1 MAKKSSKATRGDQYR
16 EILASYGKRLE
27 DCKVLAFVFDGPGG
41 PEIFH
46 YELMYPLRPVYHLFD
61 CFGNI
66 AQIVVPNDT
75 ENEEMAVQLA
85 ESCGGEKTT
94 PNLR

>member
-1 MAKKSSKATRGDQYR
+1 MAKKTGKTTRGDQYR

-27 DCKVLAFVFDGPGG
+27 DCKVLAFAFETESGPV
-41 PEIFH
+41 IFH

-61 CFGNI
+61 CSGNV
-66 AQIVVPNDT
+66 AYIVVPKDP
-75 ENEEMAVQLA
+75 ENERMCIQLA

>member
-16 EILASYGKRLE
+16 SILESYGKRLE
-27 DCKVLAFVFDGPGG
+27 DCKVLAFAFETESG

-46 YELMYPLRPVYHLFD
+46 YELMHPLRPVYHLFD
-61 CFGNI
+61 CSGNV
-66 AQIVVPNDT
+66 AYIVVPKDP

-85 ESCGGEKTT
+85 ESCGGSKTT